1 MPALFPRM
9 VDGLLYR
16 FITQGRLK
24 LFRRPTMKTVLG
36 AFGKCRRNY
45 SLPTLEVAGSNPAS
59 AANYGRVAQRI
70 ERVKISLL
78 LVARCTTPYGRMPA
92 GLQIGYC
99 GFDSRRRKRCKSCQ
113 SSRPPFSQYG
123 GQMPWKLHPS
133 QVRVLPRFR
142 RVAQSVRA
150 IRRFQKLVVC
160 RAAPYRYFQTT

>member
-99 GFDSRRRKRCKSCQ
+99 GFDSRRRKRRKSYQ
-113 SSRPPFSQYG
+113 SSRPPFFAVWRTNALG
-123 GQMPWKLHPS
+123 TT
-133 QVRVLPRFR
+133 F
-142 RVAQSVRA
+142 VAGSSPAPFSAGSSVG
-150 IRRFQKLVVC
+150 
-160 RAAPYRYFQTT
+160 

>member
-1 MPALFPRM
+1 MIFRHRQMPEEL
-9 VDGLLYR
+9 
-16 FITQGRLK
+16 Q
-24 LFRRPTMKTVLG
+24 PTK
-36 AFGKCRRNY
+36 
-45 SLPTLEVAGSNPAS
+45 LEVAGSNPAS

-99 GFDSRRRKRCKSCQ
+99 GFDSRRRKRRKSCQ

-123 GQMPWKLHPS
+123 GQMPWELHSS

-150 IRRFQKLVVC
+150 IRRFQKTRCLPC
-160 RAAPYRYFQTT
+160 CPLSTLSDDLKEA